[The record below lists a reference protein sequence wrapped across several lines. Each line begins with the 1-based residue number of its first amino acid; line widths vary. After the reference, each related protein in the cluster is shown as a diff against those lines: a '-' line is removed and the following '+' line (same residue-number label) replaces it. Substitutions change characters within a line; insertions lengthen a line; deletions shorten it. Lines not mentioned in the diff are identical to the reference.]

1 MKLELKYLSFS
12 ESIMPGFIQ
21 MFFDGILL
29 NNIELISLNEQPHTS
44 EIRFSILA
52 HNNIDS
58 DDDPI
63 LAESMV
69 ECRYVPDD
77 MILAE
82 PRVFVMLFISSNTY
96 DKLIRKL
103 NQFEKSYLNN
113 KFYFNIGKLLKETKD
128 EIIGD
133 DRFIIKKKF
142 KILDTKVLFE
152 NNDDIYIKHVG

>member
-1 MKLELKYLSFS
+1 
-12 ESIMPGFIQ
+12 MPGFSQ

-58 DDDPI
+58 DDDPV

-69 ECRYVPDD
+69 ECRYVSDD

-82 PRVFVMLFISSNTY
+82 PRVFVMLFISVNTH

-128 EIIGD
+128 EIVGD

>member
-12 ESIMPGFIQ
+12 ESIMPGFSQ

-58 DDDPI
+58 DDDPV

-69 ECRYVPDD
+69 ECRYVSDD

-82 PRVFVMLFISSNTY
+82 PRVFVMLFISVNTH

-128 EIIGD
+128 EIVGD

>member
-1 MKLELKYLSFS
+1 
-12 ESIMPGFIQ
+12 MPGFSQI
-21 MFFDGILL
+21 FFEGNLL
-29 NNIELISLNEQPHTS
+29 NNINLLSLNEKPHTS
-44 EIRFSILA
+44 EISFSLLA
-52 HNNIDS
+52 YNNIDS
-58 DDDPI
+58 DDDPV

-69 ECRYVPDD
+69 ECNYVPDD
-77 MILAE
+77 MILAD

-113 KFYFNIGKLLKETKD
+113 KFYFNIGKILEETKD
-128 EIIGD
+128 EIVGD
-133 DRFIIKKKF
+133 DRFIVKKKF

>member
-1 MKLELKYLSFS
+1 
-12 ESIMPGFIQ
+12 MPGFSQI
-21 MFFDGILL
+21 FFDGILL
-29 NNIELISLNEQPHTS
+29 NNINLLSLNEEPHTS
-44 EIRFSILA
+44 EISFSLLA
-52 HNNIDS
+52 YNNIDS
-58 DDDPI
+58 DDDPV

-69 ECRYVPDD
+69 ECNYVPDD
-77 MILAE
+77 MILAD

-113 KFYFNIGKLLKETKD
+113 KFYFNIGKILKETKD
-128 EIIGD
+128 EIVGD
-133 DRFIIKKKF
+133 DRFIVKKKF

>member
-1 MKLELKYLSFS
+1 
-12 ESIMPGFIQ
+12 
-21 MFFDGILL
+21 
-29 NNIELISLNEQPHTS
+29 
-44 EIRFSILA
+44 
-52 HNNIDS
+52 
-58 DDDPI
+58 
-63 LAESMV
+63 
-69 ECRYVPDD
+69 

-82 PRVFVMLFISSNTY
+82 PRVFVMLFISSNTH

-128 EIIGD
+128 EIVGD